1 MPAPRPTRT
10 TELTA
15 PRRRPPSPRPLLR
28 LWPRVRPY
36 RGGLAIAAVALVL
49 SSTLALAFPLVV
61 KFLLD
66 AAFVDGNPQL
76 LDRIALGLLALFATT
91 AVLNYV
97 QTYWLSATGERAVA
111 GLRRELFGKLLSMP
125 PGFFADRRTGE
136 LTSRLTVDIAL
147 LQGILS
153 HQLADF
159 SRQVLALVGGV
170 TILTLMQ
177 PRLILTALAV
187 VPLVVGSAMFFGR
200 RLKRITTGVQDE
212 LAVATAH
219 AEEAFSQIRVVQGF
233 AQEERERERFG
244 GRIARVISIALK
256 RARVRAFFFGA
267 ITFTT
272 FAGVTGVLWMGGRLV
287 LSGDLTAGAL
297 VSFLLYT
304 VSIAAAIGA
313 LAGFFG
319 GYQEAVG
326 AAERVFDLL
335 EGEPDVRDPEHPVP
349 LPAALQGDVA
359 FQAVSFRYQAQDPE
373 APEVLTRVSFRIAP
387 GEDVALVGPSGAGKT
402 TVASLLPRFWDVT
415 SGAILPAGSD
425 IRQLRLAAPR
435 GRVGTGPP
443 APALFSGSVRENI
456 AYARPEATADE
467 VEAAA
472 RVANAHDFITAL
484 PAGYDTL
491 VGERGVKLS
500 GGQRQRIAIARAI
513 LKDPAGLVLDEA
525 TSSLDTESERL
536 VESALERLLVGRS
549 TLIIAHRL
557 STVQRADRLLVLD
570 GGQVV
575 EEGTHAELLRL
586 GGIYA
591 RLFQMQ
597 FRGDEDVAAALTALR
612 AIPT

>member
-1 MPAPRPTRT
+1 MT
-10 TELTA
+10 
-15 PRRRPPSPRPLLR
+15 
-28 LWPRVRPY
+28 
-36 RGGLAIAAVALVL
+36 LVL

-61 KFLLD
+61 RYLLD
-66 AAFVDGNPQL
+66 AAFVEGDARL

-91 AVLNYV
+91 AVLNYI

-111 GLRRELFGKLLSMP
+111 GLRRELFGKLLEMP

-159 SRQVLALVGGV
+159 ARQVLALVGGV

-187 VPLVVGSAMFFGR
+187 VPLVVGSAMLFGR

-219 AEEAFSQIRVVQGF
+219 AEEAFGQIRVVQGF
-233 AQEERERERFG
+233 AQEDRERSRYGERIG
-244 GRIARVISIALK
+244 RVIAVALR

-287 LSGDLTAGAL
+287 LSGDLTAGSL

-304 VSIAAAIGA
+304 VSIAAAIGS
-313 LAGFFG
+313 LATFFG
-319 GYQEAVG
+319 SYQEAVG
-326 AAERVFDLL
+326 AAERVFELL
-335 EGEPDVRDPEHPVP
+335 EDQPTVTDPADPVP
-349 LPAALQGDVA
+349 LPTPLRGEVEFRDVT
-359 FQAVSFRYQAQDPE
+359 FRYRTDDPDR
-373 APEVLTRVSFRIAP
+373 AATLAGVSFRIAP
-387 GEDVALVGPSGAGKT
+387 GEVVALVGPSGAGKT
-402 TVASLLPRFWDVT
+402 TVASLLPRFWDV
-415 SGAILPAGSD
+415 SDGAILLDGVD
-425 IRQLRLAAPR
+425 IRRLRLRDLREA
-435 GRVGTGPP
+435 VGVVPQEPT
-443 APALFSGSVRENI
+443 LFSGSVAENI
-456 AYARPEATADE
+456 AYARPDATPEE

-472 RVANAHDFITAL
+472 RVANAHQFIVAL
-484 PAGYDTL
+484 PEGYDTL

-500 GGQRQRIAIARAI
+500 GGQRQRVAIARAV
-513 LKDPAGLVLDEA
+513 LKDPAVLVLDEA

-536 VESALERLLVGRS
+536 VEAAMERLLVGRS

-557 STVQRADRLLVLD
+557 STVQRADRLMVLD
-570 GGQVV
+570 GGRIV
-575 EEGTHAELLRL
+575 EEGTHAELLRA
-586 GGIYA
+586 GGIYS

-597 FRGDEDVAAALTALR
+597 FRGDEDVAAALSALR